1 MSRQPVDSFGVDT
14 EIDLA
19 IDEQDEGERRAHELA
34 SRIRTVAASDPEL
47 AQDLVDQL
55 IVALDRAM
63 GGTFREHLDGAAR
76 HAADRALA
84 AGEQSAT
91 ADGGSR
97 AEAPDREAASAAQAT
112 TDDNPASAAKATTD
126 GEPASDTKSKM
137 DIPTSTVRH
146 DGSGAASTTS
156 PS

>member
-1 MSRQPVDSFGVDT
+1 MSSHPVDSFGVDT

-34 SRIRTVAASDPEL
+34 TRIRTVAATDPEL

-84 AGEQSAT
+84 AA
-91 ADGGSR
+91 
-97 AEAPDREAASAAQAT
+97 APGAT
-112 TDDNPASAAKATTD
+112 TDGAPRGEAETATGGEPRRAEEATTD
-126 GEPASDTKSKM
+126 GEPPGDTKSKM
-137 DIPTSTVRH
+137 DTPTSTLRH
-146 DGSGAASTTS
+146 GGSGAAPTMSS
-156 PS
+156 PRNG